1 MNTCSLLAKYK
12 NGNYTVRLFS
22 DGTKIRFTLDDEFNA
37 MFPESIDIKITNY
50 CDISCLMCHEDSS
63 TKGVHGNLEHPFLD
77 TLVAGTE
84 LAIGGGN
91 PLSHPGLLSFLNK
104 MSKQGVICNL
114 TVNQNHFIKNLDY
127 LQSLINDK
135 LIYGLGVSLNNDY
148 KLDEL
153 IDFCN
158 KNPGVVIHVIAG
170 VIDMKLLERLY
181 DHGLKL
187 LILGFKEF
195 GRGINYYNDIVRS
208 KITFLKSA

>member
-91 PLSHPGLLSFLNK
+91 PLSHPGF
-104 MSKQGVICNL
+104 
-114 TVNQNHFIKNLDY
+114 
-127 LQSLINDK
+127 
-135 LIYGLGVSLNNDY
+135 
-148 KLDEL
+148 
-153 IDFCN
+153 
-158 KNPGVVIHVIAG
+158 
-170 VIDMKLLERLY
+170 
-181 DHGLKL
+181 
-187 LILGFKEF
+187 
-195 GRGINYYNDIVRS
+195 
-208 KITFLKSA
+208 